1 MRRLRW
7 ARRRRSTV
15 SGTLVS
21 RVHALQLLA
30 EAIAGILQRPG
41 RSALTALGTVLGIGS
56 FVAVLGITTTANSQI
71 SQRFNALSSTQVS
84 VEQQTEDAFL
94 DVTDFPDDA
103 EERISALKGS
113 AASGVYW
120 TFDSKTRVSSAPPP
134 AGGEAS
140 SGTISVMA
148 ASPGFW
154 SATHPT
160 LKSGRTFD
168 SLLQDQRVAVVGEGI
183 ADQLAIGPLDTQP
196 AIFIDDIPFT
206 VIGILGG
213 ARRVPDTLLSITIPT
228 DVAARYW
235 SRPETPSRMII
246 ETDVGAAKRVADQAP
261 LALSAADPGHFK
273 ATTAVDARVL
283 RDNVSSD
290 LGVLFLALAGICL
303 FIGAVG
309 IANTTLVAVLE
320 RVPEIGLRRS
330 LGALPRHI
338 GAQFLMESTALG
350 AIGGLVGTSFGTL
363 SVLGVAIAKDWTATL
378 TPWTVI
384 VAPVLGALLGLVAG
398 LYPSL
403 RAARIEPIE
412 AFRR

>member
-1 MRRLRW
+1 MI
-7 ARRRRSTV
+7 AKRRRRHAET
-15 SGTLVS
+15 GNPVS
-21 RVHALQLLA
+21 RVQWHQLLA

-84 VEQQTEDAFL
+84 IEQQTDDAFL
-94 DVTDFPDDA
+94 DVADFPDDA
-103 EERISALKGS
+103 EARIAALKGS
-113 AASGVYW
+113 AASGIYW

-134 AGGEAS
+134 AGGGAS

-160 LKSGRTFD
+160 LTSGRTFD
-168 SLLQDQRVAVVGEGI
+168 DFLQDQRVAIVGEGI
-183 ADQLAIGPLDTQP
+183 ADQLAIGTLDTQP
-196 AIFIDDIPFT
+196 AIFIDDVPFT
-206 VIGILGG
+206 VIGVLGG
-213 ARRVPDTLLSITIPT
+213 AKRVPDTLLSVTIPAA
-228 DVAARYW
+228 VASKYW
-235 SRPETPSRMII
+235 GKPETPSRMIV
-246 ETDVGAAKRVADQAP
+246 ETDVGAAKRIADQAP
-261 LALSAADPGHFK
+261 LALSASNPAHFK

-338 GAQFLMESTALG
+338 GTQFLMESTALG
-350 AIGGLVGTSFGTL
+350 AIGGLIGTSFGTL

-378 TPWTVI
+378 APWTVI
-384 VAPVLGALLGLVAG
+384 VAPVLGAFLGLVAG